1 MNKTRYRIIFNK
13 ARQVFMAVA
22 ENVKSQTKTS
32 GQSQGHVSASES
44 TQPFHQLWQVKC
56 LVTSISLWMTLAPAY
71 AQIQADP
78 TASAANRPVVGV
90 GQNAQGQNVPVVNI
104 QTPKNG
110 VSHNIYKQMDVLA
123 EGAVLNNSRTGASS
137 NLVGTVGANPFL
149 AKGEA
154 RIILNEV
161 NSSIAS
167 RLEGNLE
174 IAGQRADLII
184 ANPAGINIKGG
195 GFINASKAILTTGKP
210 QLNADG
216 SIQQFVI
223 DQGKVTVTANT
234 GSTLG
239 LGGNSNNAD
248 YIDIYTRA
256 LELNAQ
262 LHANQDINVIT
273 GTNTISA
280 SLENIGSK
288 TSTVAAP
295 ILAVDIKSLGGM
307 YADSIYITGT
317 EKGLGV
323 SNAGTLLPV
332 NNLIITN
339 AGKIENSGI
348 IRNTNLKSGLV
359 QIQTTGSNTNADI
372 INNSG
377 TISSNGSLSLDSVN
391 NIILDHT
398 PKRSTASIQVNASKS
413 NSALVLAAKGDIT
426 KQSGVNIVNSGS
438 GGVFVEANNI
448 DFQGGYD
455 QFISLGE
462 MYVQARGTLTIK
474 TPTIATNNLQFVGNK
489 GINLLPNSGF
499 VPSSH
504 LTSKQGSIYLESIS
518 SGNENNIQLNG
529 NRISAAKDFNIYSSG
544 SLSLNNL
551 DFIEENN
558 TSIIKNINLY
568 SGKNLTWN
576 SNVKALPKI
585 SGKVQLEAAGT
596 IDLQGK
602 LVSAKDNI
610 QLQADHLQIGTEL
623 VSEKGIDLVSKADD
637 LELYQALTAQNDIN
651 VNSLAGGL
659 STNNLRAVSKSGK
672 IALLAHRDVNISSGQ
687 TSTAMP
693 SARLD
698 ELTTSKSSLA
708 ADQGIIIGSIGEG
721 KVTVKA
727 TDLNAENGT
736 IQLSGQNDIAVD
748 GNTDAKVNGDAGQHI
763 PVNSIFN
770 AKSILIK
777 NKKGNIN
784 IKDAQLSSTADQL
797 YINSEMG
804 KATIDHTQLKSKGN
818 TEIFAKDIL
827 TLKNVTADSDQHLA
841 INTKRTLYLNA
852 DYTPAT
858 VWDPLAK
865 TALTAKGILSLTAEG
880 NQVMQNA
887 TLTGGAFLL
896 ETGNLYVKPGL
907 IFNATGSELLK
918 NDAQLNSLNGDLSIQ
933 ASGGNGLIIDPKI
946 MNLSATGDIELTA
959 KKGVLKLA
967 GYGGT
972 QGNGSEQV
980 VKLVT
985 NNGGIKLEGNSV
997 ETQGAQISAQENIDI
1012 ISSKDDVLIDGV
1024 KNNLINRKSEQ
1035 QLKIYINELTRLNIA
1050 LKNEESNIP
1059 KKPRYAEYQIQ
1070 LDKILNQRKIAIQM
1084 MSSTSQMQG
1093 QQMYGYTLR
1102 LEAELNNQ
1110 YPEILG
1116 PKKEIQT
1123 LITETQSNINYFN
1136 SSING
1141 YEHAESNFNSN
1152 KGNINILSANG
1163 ISISGGNISAKT
1175 GNVEIEAQ
1183 GALPDLYTSATTK
1196 GVNGQSTQLGAS
1208 IIIDGHINFYD
1219 RGNENDAN
1227 YSMRTLLSPTII
1239 DGNKGVNIRATGNT
1253 VQDNLILQA
1262 TGITSVNGDIKIE
1275 ANKSILFDAAIE
1287 QSYDRSTKT
1296 EKKKSWGGLK
1306 KKTITTVTENNNAG
1320 AASVDI
1326 SGKNIFIE
1334 SKEKD
1339 NTNNIDIYSGSLIA
1353 NGGQVSIKSGGNIN
1367 LYTVEESSSSNVDI
1381 TKKSS
1386 FAGIKYNKSNTN
1398 ATRTQVTEL
1407 PGILKADYIGVK
1419 AENDVR
1425 LEGTEFEYLQGATIE
1440 AGRDLSLITASNM
1453 ITNII
1458 KKQKNSVVWQSM
1470 QDKGSITETAKLP
1483 SFNGPVPVFKAAGGL
1498 SVQVP
1503 INEKDANKVELRDEI
1518 LKLANQPGNA
1528 YLKELVNR
1536 KDIDWQTILLTQKD
1550 WDYKSQGLTGAG
1562 AAIIAIIVAVAT
1574 YGAGVAALGTTT
1586 VAASGGA
1593 TTVTV
1598 GTTTVAVG
1606 AGGSA
1611 TVFGSTVLATTTAA
1625 GVTTYTTTGVMIN
1638 AALTSLA
1645 SQTSVSLVNN
1655 QGNIA
1660 KTLKDLGSKDTVKNL
1675 ATAVVTGGLLDK
1687 VGGTATMESLKAL
1700 GNTPDILMNLAA
1712 KTATAI
1718 IETTVKTG
1726 INSAITGGSFSEGL
1740 DDLLYQSLG
1749 TAIQGT
1755 MANHIH
1761 LNKEIISDGLM
1772 KNILSQVAHATA
1784 GCTGAVIGGG
1794 ECVAGAIGAAVGESV
1809 AEYMK
1814 QYSSDQKLITNI
1826 SNAMA
1831 VTIAAAT
1838 GYDTDIAQRASET
1851 AVTNNA
1857 FWVPLIAAV
1866 TIADRAYSAYQIY
1879 RDVQDIVDGKKSLEQ
1894 LATEKGTAYVERAI
1908 LGNLTSKGLG
1918 IVSEGGKKVIK
1929 RVTYIAPEKEITELF
1944 TKTNSRNTLTIAGL
1958 DIKKAY
1964 NPVNS
1969 STTTLLDSQKLTAN
1983 DIKSYAQQFAG
1994 HIPLKAVGNGDKLI
2008 YTAQLENGQQ
2018 VILRNISTS
2027 ASSTNARWTLQIINN
2042 PELMKISGKKSYE
2055 IKFK

>member
-22 ENVKSQTKTS
+22 ENAKSQTKTS

-195 GFINASKAILTTGKP
+195 DFINASKAILTTGKP

-248 YIDIYTRA
+248 YIDIYARA

-273 GTNTISA
+273 GTNTIPA

-295 ILAVDIKSLGGM
+295 TLAVDIKSLGGM
-307 YADSIYITGT
+307 YANNIYLMGT

-323 SNAGTLLPV
+323 NNAGTLKAV
-332 NNLIITN
+332 NNLVVTN
-339 AGKIENSGI
+339 AGRIEHSGSISSSSTVQGLVNIATTGTDDTADINSSGI
-348 IRNTNLKSGLV
+348 ISSNSMLAISSAHNLNLNAKEIVINTGGVASSPLLIDAIGNINLAANTRILNDSRGGDLYISGANLNLANNARITSNRGSATIQVENDLIGLV
-359 QIQTTGSNTNADI
+359 GAKFIAAQDLNLVANKELKLFENTLQASAGS
-372 INNSG
+372 INLQS
-377 TISSNGSLSLDSVN
+377 
-391 NIILDHT
+391 
-398 PKRSTASIQVNASKS
+398 STADAKLLQIDGGSFYASKD
-413 NSALVLAAKGDIT
+413 L
-426 KQSGVNIVNSGS
+426 
-438 GGVFVEANNI
+438 
-448 DFQGGYD
+448 
-455 QFISLGE
+455 
-462 MYVQARGTLTIK
+462 
-474 TPTIATNNLQFVGNK
+474 
-489 GINLLPNSGF
+489 
-499 VPSSH
+499 
-504 LTSKQGSIYLESIS
+504 
-518 SGNENNIQLNG
+518 
-529 NRISAAKDFNIYSSG
+529 NIYSAG
-544 SLSLNNL
+544 DVSLNNL
-551 DFIEENN
+551 SFNLVNN
-558 TSIIKNINLY
+558 TTRLKDINIH

-602 LVSAKDNI
+602 LIAAKDNI

-623 VSEKGIDLVSKADD
+623 VSEKEIDLVSKADD

-693 SARLD
+693 SAGMD

-784 IKDAQLSSTADQL
+784 IKDTQLNSTADQL

-804 KATIDHTQLKSKGN
+804 KATIEHTQLKSKGN

-841 INTKRTLYLNA
+841 VNTKRTLYLNA

-918 NDAQLNSLNGDLSIQ
+918 NDAQLNSLNGALSIQ
-933 ASGGNGLIIDPKI
+933 TAGTNGLTIDPKI
-946 MNLSATGDIELTA
+946 MNFSAMGNTELIA
-959 KKGVLKLA
+959 KNGSLTFV

-972 QGNGSEQV
+972 QGNGTEQV
-980 VKLVT
+980 VKLST
-985 NNGGIKLEGNSV
+985 TEGGINLEGTKV
-997 ETQGAQISAQENIDI
+997 DIQGAQLSAQKDIKI

-1035 QLKIYINELTRLNIA
+1035 QLKIYINELTRLNMA

-1306 KKTITTVTENNNAG
+1306 KKTITTVTENNDAG

-1407 PGILKADYIGVK
+1407 PGILKADYIGIK

-1483 SFNGPVPVFKAAGGL
+1483 SFNGPLVPTFKAAGGL
-1498 SVQVP
+1498 IVQVP
-1503 INEKDANKVELRDEI
+1503 VKDDIRSALDTLVNQQGTTYLKDLVLRNDVDWQAV
-1518 LKLANQPGNA
+1518 KLAQ
-1528 YLKELVNR
+1528 
-1536 KDIDWQTILLTQKD
+1536 QQ
-1550 WDYKSQGLTGAG
+1550 WDYKSQGLTPAAAAIIVIIITVATYGYGAQGAG
-1562 AAIIAIIVAVAT
+1562 AALFQTSSATSSAMANAAVASM
-1574 YGAGVAALGTTT
+1574 ASQAA
-1586 VAASGGA
+1586 
-1593 TTVTV
+1593 
-1598 GTTTVAVG
+1598 
-1606 AGGSA
+1606 
-1611 TVFGSTVLATTTAA
+1611 
-1625 GVTTYTTTGVMIN
+1625 I
-1638 AALTSLA
+1638 SLA
-1645 SQTSVSLVNN
+1645 NN
-1655 QGNIA
+1655 GGDP
-1660 KTLKDLGSKDTVKNL
+1660 LKALKSLGSSEYIKSL
-1675 ATAVVTGGLLDK
+1675 AVSVLSAGALSA
-1687 VGGTATMESLKAL
+1687 VGGTAMMQNLEKLKQSGDL
-1700 GNTPDILMNLAA
+1700 VQKIVGNTAQALVNSTIGA
-1712 KTATAI
+1712 
-1718 IETTVKTG
+1718 G
-1726 INSAITGGSFSEGL
+1726 INTAVSGNSLSENLENYLASGVM
-1740 DDLLYQSLG
+1740 
-1749 TAIQGT
+1749 TALQGT
-1755 MANHIH
+1755 MAQYIKP
-1761 LNKEIISDGLM
+1761 LE
-1772 KNILSQVAHATA
+1772 SQGFSIEYVLHKIAHAAA
-1784 GCTGAVIGGG
+1784 GCGAAAATKQSC
-1794 ECVAGAIGAAVGESV
+1794 EAGAIGAGVSEVAAEYLRNPKVFESV
-1809 AEYMK
+1809 DDALAYKNQIVEVSK
-1814 QYSSDQKLITNI
+1814 SI
-1826 SNAMA
+1826 AGA
-1831 VTIAAAT
+1831 VAVVT
-1838 GYDTDIAQRASET
+1838 GYDSNTAMAS
-1851 AVTNNA
+1851 ADNALKNN
-1857 FWVPLIAAV
+1857 FVFLAAV
-1866 TIADRAYSAYQIY
+1866 PTAGEALVGLTLGAIRTCATNAACVSRAAQLGISVSATLAANSNNT
-1879 RDVQDIVDGKKSLEQ
+1879 DDKKVVKPISVSSGG
-1894 LATEKGTAYVERAI
+1894 GTATPPPEDEDKIKEILEKTSPGRA
-1908 LGNLTSKGLG
+1908 TKGRTTQYEKQGDYSTAQKDFNSLQPKDIRTISG
-1918 IVSEGGKKVIK
+1918 PNNQTGWVGKLNDGRIVNVRNWSSNNEITLEIQSGSKVIK
-1929 RVTYIAPEKEITELF
+1929 IRYSK
-1944 TKTNSRNTLTIAGL
+1944 
-1958 DIKKAY
+1958 
-1964 NPVNS
+1964 
-1969 STTTLLDSQKLTAN
+1969 
-1983 DIKSYAQQFAG
+1983 
-1994 HIPLKAVGNGDKLI
+1994 
-2008 YTAQLENGQQ
+2008 
-2018 VILRNISTS
+2018 
-2027 ASSTNARWTLQIINN
+2027 
-2042 PELMKISGKKSYE
+2042 
-2055 IKFK
+2055 

>member
-1 MNKTRYRIIFNK
+1 MNKARYRIIFNK

-56 LVTSISLWMTLAPAY
+56 LVASISLWMTLAPAY

-184 ANPAGINIKGG
+184 ANPAGINIKGS
-195 GFINASKAILTTGKP
+195 GFINVNKAILTTGKP

-223 DQGKVTVTANT
+223 DQGKITVSANPGT
-234 GSTLG
+234 YMG
-239 LGGNSNNAD
+239 LGSNKAD
-248 YIDIYTRA
+248 YVDLYARA

-262 LHANQDINVIT
+262 IHANKDIQVIT
-273 GTNTISA
+273 GVNTISA
-280 SLENIGSK
+280 DLQEIAVKN
-288 TSTVAAP
+288 STG
-295 ILAVDIKSLGGM
+295 ILPNLAIDIKDLGGM
-307 YADSIYITGT
+307 YASSIYLIGT

-323 SNAGTLLPV
+323 KSAGRIAATYNIV
-332 NNLIITN
+332 VSST
-339 AGKIENSGI
+339 GKIENTGKI
-348 IRNTNLKSGLV
+348 EAGALV
-359 QIQTTGSNTNADI
+359 NIQTTEAGENGNINTSGA
-372 INNSG
+372 IN
-377 TISSNGSLSLDSVN
+377 SNGVL
-391 NIILDHT
+391 NI
-398 PKRSTASIQVNASKS
+398 
-413 NSALVLAAKGDIT
+413 AA
-426 KQSGVNIVNSGS
+426 
-438 GGVFVEANNI
+438 A
-448 DFQGGYD
+448 
-455 QFISLGE
+455 
-462 MYVQARGTLTIK
+462 
-474 TPTIATNNLQFVGNK
+474 
-489 GINLLPNSGF
+489 
-499 VPSSH
+499 
-504 LTSKQGSIYLESIS
+504 
-518 SGNENNIQLNG
+518 
-529 NRISAAKDFNIYSSG
+529 
-544 SLSLNNL
+544 NNL
-551 DFIEENN
+551 DIMGDEILVRKGAAASLLLSAQGDINLSNAAHVRSFAPN
-558 TSIIKNINLY
+558 TDVYLNAKNINLEKRTFVSGLASVNLNAEENINTNGSLASFKDLNVIAKYKLDITGGTLNASSNNIYLQTTAKESDQSSLTLQGVTLNSEGDLNLSSNGNINLSNLRFPPLNGSTKLQDIYAY
-568 SGKNLTWN
+568 SGGNLFWTIPGGGM
-576 SNVKALPKI
+576 SQI

-602 LVSAKDNI
+602 PISAKDNI

-623 VSEKGIDLVSKADD
+623 VSEKGIDLVSKVGD
-637 LELYQALTAQNDIN
+637 LGLYQALTAQNNIN
-651 VNSLAGGL
+651 INSLAGGI

-672 IALLAHRDVNISSGQ
+672 IALLAHRDINVSSGQ
-687 TSTAMP
+687 TSTAIP
-693 SARLD
+693 SASLD
-698 ELTTSKSSLA
+698 ELTTSKSSLT
-708 ADQGIIIGSIGEG
+708 ADQGIIIGSVGEG

-748 GNTDAKVNGDAGQHI
+748 GNTDVKVNGDKGQHV

-784 IKDAQLSSTADQL
+784 IKDAQLNSTADQL

-827 TLKNVTADSDQHLA
+827 TLKSVTADSDQHLA
-841 INTKRTLYLNA
+841 VNTKRTLYLNA

-918 NDAQLNSLNGDLSIQ
+918 NDAQLNSLNGDLSIHT
-933 ASGGNGLIIDPKI
+933 SGGNGLIIDPKI
-946 MNLSATGDIELTA
+946 MNLSATGDIELIA

-980 VKLVT
+980 VKLDT
-985 NNGGIKLEGNSV
+985 RDGGINLEGASVVLEGTNLKAKKDINIYSIVKDISIEGVKNKFDNKYFYNILAEVENNLKNYEISYQNFKETSSYLKYKTELENTQQKVNNYEKLINDLLIAQVHYSYIKKAKAELENSKIELDNLINKYKDIIDSENNILNNIASKKSDKDFYLEYLNGYSHKGSNIST
-997 ETQGAQISAQENIDI
+997 ETGDIKI
-1012 ISSKDDVLIDGV
+1012 ISSKGV
-1024 KNNLINRKSEQ
+1024 
-1035 QLKIYINELTRLNIA
+1035 
-1050 LKNEESNIP
+1050 
-1059 KKPRYAEYQIQ
+1059 
-1070 LDKILNQRKIAIQM
+1070 
-1084 MSSTSQMQG
+1084 
-1093 QQMYGYTLR
+1093 
-1102 LEAELNNQ
+1102 
-1110 YPEILG
+1110 
-1116 PKKEIQT
+1116 
-1123 LITETQSNINYFN
+1123 
-1136 SSING
+1136 
-1141 YEHAESNFNSN
+1141 
-1152 KGNINILSANG
+1152 
-1163 ISISGGNISAKT
+1163 SISGSNISAKT
-1175 GNVEIEAQ
+1175 SNVEIEAQ
-1183 GALPDLYTSATTK
+1183 GALPDLYTSATTI

-1208 IIIDGHINFYD
+1208 IIIDGHIDFYD

-1296 EKKKSWGGLK
+1296 EKKRSWGGLK

-1407 PGILKADYIGVK
+1407 PGILKADYMGIK

-1470 QDKGSITETAKLP
+1470 QDKGSITETARLP
-1483 SFNGPVPVFKAAGGL
+1483 SFNGPVPVFKAGGGL
-1498 SVQVP
+1498 VIQVP
-1503 INEKDANKVELRDEI
+1503 VSERNANINKKELTEAI
-1518 LKLANQPGNA
+1518 LALSKEPGNA
-1528 YLKELVNR
+1528 YLKTLVER
-1536 KDIDWQTILLTQKD
+1536 KDIDWQKYILTEKE
-1550 WDYKSQGLTGAG
+1550 WDYKSQGLTAAG
-1562 AAIIAIIVAVAT
+1562 AAILALVVAAVT
-1574 YGAGVAALGTTT
+1574 AGVGGASALGTTIT
-1586 VAASGGA
+1586 AAEGA
-1593 TTVTV
+1593 TTVTI
-1598 GTTTVAVG
+1598 GSTTVAVG
-1606 AGGSA
+1606 VGGSA
-1611 TVFGSTVLATTTAA
+1611 TVFGSTLIATTAA
-1625 GVTTYTTTGVMIN
+1625 SGATTYTAIGAMIN
-1638 AALTSLA
+1638 TALTSLA
-1645 SQTSVSLVNN
+1645 TQSAIGLANN
-1655 QGNIA
+1655 GGDIG
-1660 KTLKDLGSKDTVKNL
+1660 KTLKELGSRDSIQNL
-1675 ATAVVTGGLLDK
+1675 ATSIVTAGLLNQVSTALNLKPDSTYFSDRLMNNFTSSIGSTL
-1687 VGGTATMESLKAL
+1687 VQTAINGGNLQNNLEKAL
-1700 GNTPDILMNLAA
+1700 LAGLAGVLQGELASQIGTSLDKADPSILEYVLH
-1712 KTATAI
+1712 K
-1718 IETTVKTG
+1718 
-1726 INSAITGGSFSEGL
+1726 
-1740 DDLLYQSLG
+1740 
-1749 TAIQGT
+1749 
-1755 MANHIH
+1755 
-1761 LNKEIISDGLM
+1761 
-1772 KNILSQVAHATA
+1772 VAHAAA
-1784 GCTGAVIGGG
+1784 GCATAAITK
-1794 ECVAGAIGAAVGESV
+1794 ESCEAGAIGAGVGEIV
-1809 AEYMK
+1809 AGLMIPEGK
-1814 QYSSDQKLITNI
+1814 TALDLTDGERTRIKDTTKI
-1826 SNAMA
+1826 
-1831 VTIAAAT
+1831 IAGTTAAFA
-1838 GYDTDIAQRASET
+1838 GYDVNSAANSANIAVENNILKPLST
-1851 AVTNNA
+1851 AGK
-1857 FWVPLIAAV
+1857 AAWK
-1866 TIADRAYSAYQIY
+1866 TAKAIKKELDA
-1879 RDVQDIVDGKKSLEQ
+1879 GKKITANDLPE
-1894 LATEKGTAYVERAI
+1894 LLKDVVKGEIQNA
-1908 LGNLTSKGLG
+1908 GDN
-1918 IVSEGGKKVIK
+1918 IK
-1929 RVTYIAPEKEITELF
+1929 
-1944 TKTNSRNTLTIAGL
+1944 
-1958 DIKKAY
+1958 
-1964 NPVNS
+1964 
-1969 STTTLLDSQKLTAN
+1969 TLLDPNTTAFEKSLAILDLAIGVDLKAGKNVDILKVDQKVISKNSSNSVVDALKLKTELTFRQAGILTNEGKLTQKGINESTRIDLADGVIRN
-1983 DIKSYAQQFAG
+1983 PKIVEVLTKDGSNIADWKKFTTKSVSN
-1994 HIPLKAVGNGDKLI
+1994 P
-2008 YTAQLENGQQ
+2008 NGQ
-2018 VILRNISTS
+2018 N
-2027 ASSTNARWTLQIINN
+2027 LQIHFYKNIKTG
-2042 PELMKISGKKSYE
+2042 KIDYE
-2055 IKFK
+2055 TQDYKVKGIVRP